1 MIIITGS
8 CSLEAY
14 EEVRKQAIVAEEYG
28 YLRAMLWKPRTTKH
42 AYQGIGE
49 AGIKILSRIHD
60 EFPTLTFVTE
70 VMSIEH
76 INILLAS
83 KLPFIFQVGTR
94 NAQNYELLKYI
105 GKLKGQTILY
115 KRGMWM
121 TIDEYIAGAEY
132 LEPENNNI
140 WLCLRGI
147 RGFDTSMRN
156 IPDIGAILVLKERLM
171 YNDKFKIIFDP
182 SHAGG
187 YRSFVKGLSMSA
199 IACGADGLEIETHSN
214 PDDAISDAA
223 QTISFDM
230 LQNIINQLN
239 CIHKVI

>member
-94 NAQNYELLKYI
+94 NAQNYELLKRL
-105 GKLKGQTILY
+105 GKSNKPVLL
-115 KRGMWM
+115 KRGLSATYEEWLMAA
-121 TIDEYIAGAEY
+121 EYIIKEGNEM
-132 LEPENNNI
+132 LLQISGNNI
-140 WLCLRGI
+140 LVQFLNK
-147 RGFDTSMRN
+147 N
-156 IPDIGAILVLKERLM
+156 ICGILV
-171 YNDKFKIIFDP
+171 YFN
-182 SHAGG
+182 
-187 YRSFVKGLSMSA
+187 
-199 IACGADGLEIETHSN
+199 
-214 PDDAISDAA
+214 DAIDF
-223 QTISFDM
+223 TI
-230 LQNIINQLN
+230 NILLE
-239 CIHKVI
+239 